1 MQIFVSMAAIGLYLI
16 SFFVLFKQLKLR
28 TNNHHI
34 FPKLF
39 GIAII
44 CHIVSLHFTVFPQ
57 QVLHLGF
64 FKVSSLIFCVI
75 AIISIIAN
83 YRRLEIENLIIL
95 LLPFAA
101 LSVACAQWVTSID
114 KTISETH
121 LIIHVV
127 LSIIAYSLMTL
138 AALQALL
145 LGIQE
150 TQLRQHQFTGVFRY
164 FPPLQTMET
173 LLFDLI
179 TAGTALLTLAILSGF
194 FFLDDMFAQHL
205 VHKTVLSIVAWCL
218 FTVLLFGHHQKGW
231 RGTVAVKWT
240 LLGFAAL
247 MLAYFGSKFVL
258 EIILQRV

>member
-127 LSIIAYSLMTL
+127 LSIIAYS
-138 AALQALL
+138 
-145 LGIQE
+145 
-150 TQLRQHQFTGVFRY
+150 
-164 FPPLQTMET
+164 
-173 LLFDLI
+173 
-179 TAGTALLTLAILSGF
+179 
-194 FFLDDMFAQHL
+194 
-205 VHKTVLSIVAWCL
+205 
-218 FTVLLFGHHQKGW
+218 
-231 RGTVAVKWT
+231 
-240 LLGFAAL
+240 
-247 MLAYFGSKFVL
+247 
-258 EIILQRV
+258 